1 MAVAR
6 MSGGLDG
13 EAYILLTRP
22 STIQAG
28 FATGWDG
35 QHKQKPLSASTSEV
49 GADSG
54 RSLN

>member
-22 STIQAG
+22 STIQAE
-28 FATGWDG
+28 FVTGWDG
-35 QHKQKPLSASTSEV
+35 QHKQKAAV
-49 GADSG
+49 C
-54 RSLN
+54 LNQ